1 MIPMNLYEKLTEY
14 CASDAYPFH
23 MPGHKRRACSMQ
35 DPFSFDI
42 TEIDGFDNLHHAEG
56 ILKDAQERAARLY
69 HSSETHFLV
78 NGSTAGI
85 LSAILSCVPEGGLLL
100 MARNSHRSAYNA
112 ASLRDIRT
120 AYLYPGKGLSPA
132 LSSCS
137 SCADSYADSCED
149 INGPID
155 PADVEKALS
164 DSGQELPSAV
174 FLTSPTYDGV
184 VSDVE
189 AIARIVHR
197 YRIPL
202 IVDEAHG
209 AHFGMHPAFPKSSVT
224 LGADIVIHSLHKTL
238 PSLTQTALVHVN
250 GDLVD
255 RRKLRLQLS
264 VLQTSSPSYV
274 LMASIDSCICQ
285 LAEHGGELFED
296 YIRILCS
303 FREQARFE
311 HIELL
316 QTDDP
321 SRILLKPRNMSARK
335 LYEILRGRYHLQPEM
350 LARSYVLMLTSVSD
364 SLEGF
369 NRLLQALR
377 EIDELPPLSCQE
389 LRPDKSFVP
398 EDIRSTA
405 GIIHTVCGDAA
416 ALPAGRPVIRIPV
429 SRALNSPQGRI
440 AFHEAAGCISA
451 EYLYLYPPGVPLLAP
466 GEEITPGLIAL
477 ADDLTEEGYEL
488 QGTEDYTH
496 SSIWI
501 VKEDT

>member
-1 MIPMNLYEKLTEY
+1 MIPMSLYEKLTEY

-120 AYLYPGKGLSPA
+120 AYLYPGKALSPA

-137 SCADSYADSCED
+137 SCSETGVDSCAD

-164 DSGQELPSAV
+164 DPGQKLPSAV

-238 PSLTQTALVHVN
+238 PSLTQTALLHVN

-255 RRKLRLQLS
+255 RRKLRSQLS
-264 VLQTSSPSYV
+264 IFQTSSPSYV
-274 LMASIDSCICQ
+274 LMASIDSCIRQ
-285 LAEHGGELFED
+285 MTEQGSELFEK
-296 YIRILCS
+296 YIRLLCH
-303 FREQARFE
+303 FREQARFD
-311 HIELL
+311 HIELP

-321 SRILLKPRNMSARK
+321 SRILLRPRNISAGK
-335 LYEILRGRYHLQPEM
+335 LYDLLRSRYHLQPEM
-350 LARSYVLMLTSVSD
+350 LAPSYVLMLSSVSD
-364 SLEGF
+364 SREGF
-369 NRLLQALR
+369 DRLLQALK
-377 EIDELPPLSCQE
+377 EIDELPPSSCPD
-389 LRPDKSFVP
+389 LRRDKSSVP

-405 GIIHTVCGDAA
+405 GIIHTVCSGDA
-416 ALPAGRPVIRIPV
+416 ALPAERPVIRVPV
-429 SRALNSPQGRI
+429 FRALNLPQRKA

-501 VKEDT
+501 VKEDI

>member
-1 MIPMNLYEKLTEY
+1 
-14 CASDAYPFH
+14 
-23 MPGHKRRACSMQ
+23 
-35 DPFSFDI
+35 
-42 TEIDGFDNLHHAEG
+42 
-56 ILKDAQERAARLY
+56 
-69 HSSETHFLV
+69 
-78 NGSTAGI
+78 
-85 LSAILSCVPEGGLLL
+85 
-100 MARNSHRSAYNA
+100 
-112 ASLRDIRT
+112 
-120 AYLYPGKGLSPA
+120 
-132 LSSCS
+132 
-137 SCADSYADSCED
+137 
-149 INGPID
+149 
-155 PADVEKALS
+155 
-164 DSGQELPSAV
+164 
-174 FLTSPTYDGV
+174 
-184 VSDVE
+184 
-189 AIARIVHR
+189 
-197 YRIPL
+197 
-202 IVDEAHG
+202 
-209 AHFGMHPAFPKSSVT
+209 
-224 LGADIVIHSLHKTL
+224 
-238 PSLTQTALVHVN
+238 
-250 GDLVD
+250 
-255 RRKLRLQLS
+255 
-264 VLQTSSPSYV
+264 
-274 LMASIDSCICQ
+274 MASIDSCICQ

-364 SLEGF
+364 SREGF
-369 NRLLQALR
+369 DRLLQALR

-429 SRALNSPQGRI
+429 SCALNSPQGRI

-501 VKEDT
+501 VKEDI